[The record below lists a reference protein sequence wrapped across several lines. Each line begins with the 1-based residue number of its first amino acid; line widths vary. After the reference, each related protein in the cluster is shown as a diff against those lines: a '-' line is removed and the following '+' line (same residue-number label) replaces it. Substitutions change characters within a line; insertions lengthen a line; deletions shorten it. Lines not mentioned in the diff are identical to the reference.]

1 MMVDLWIPWVGIGRR
16 GGKGRGNVV
25 SYMMVLVRS
34 QRTTRK
40 LQGSRVMAMEWV
52 SLESQN
58 TINIPPPSLKDA
70 PVLWLEQLQ
79 PANGVSSFLFRKPPR
94 VERVHCLLL
103 KYTSGIF
110 V

>member
-1 MMVDLWIPWVGIGRR
+1 MERD
-16 GGKGRGNVV
+16 RGNVV
-25 SYMMVLVRS
+25 SYMMVVVRS

-40 LQGSRVMAMEWV
+40 LQGSRVMAVEWV

-58 TINIPPPSLKDA
+58 AINIPPPSLKDA

-79 PANGVSSFLFRKPPR
+79 PAGGVSSFLFRKPPR
-94 VERVHCLLL
+94 VERVLCLLL